1 MTADIDTRVSI
12 IENRTAGIE
21 NNIADIKLTLEN
33 EIRANIERVAEGHFD
48 LSRDLKDAIKT
59 SNEIEVM
66 SIKVR
71 MLETDVRDLKAK
83 LA

>member
-33 EIRANIERVAEGHFD
+33 EIRANIERAAEGHFD

-59 SNEIEVM
+59 
-66 SIKVR
+66 R
-71 MLETDVRDLKAK
+71 ACLKNAFCEMCFT
-83 LA
+83 LGTQRA